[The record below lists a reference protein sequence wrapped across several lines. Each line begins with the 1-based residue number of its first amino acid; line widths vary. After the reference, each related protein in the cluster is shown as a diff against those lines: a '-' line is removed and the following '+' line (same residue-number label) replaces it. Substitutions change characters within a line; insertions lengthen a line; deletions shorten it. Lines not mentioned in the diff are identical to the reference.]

1 VEDQLAD
8 PGRRVDALLQAP
20 KPDAFVTQVVDEGD
34 EMGEGAA
41 EPILMSP
48 TVTRAF
54 YRLKICSGL
63 PGWGFKSLQGH
74 LILKDFL
81 AASGFTAA

>member
-1 VEDQLAD
+1 MLNGEAASGNSALITQHSPLQTW
-8 PGRRVDALLQAP
+8 PCGEIGRH
-20 KPDAFVTQVVDEGD
+20 G
-34 EMGEGAA
+34 
-41 EPILMSP
+41 
-48 TVTRAF
+48 
-54 YRLKICSGL
+54 RLKICSGL